1 MDNQNQPKLVN
12 AGVNI
17 NVNLDTTP
25 IFYTDSIS
33 VTTNEDGIVFD
44 FMQKLGPTNQVRI
57 VSRVGMSR
65 EHAKKFYKVFG
76 DGIKLVEG
84 QVQTVQ
90 KVKN

>member
-1 MDNQNQPKLVN
+1 MENQNLPKPAN
-12 AGVNI
+12 SGINI

-33 VTTNEDGIVFD
+33 VTTNADGIVFD

-57 VSRVGMSR
+57 VSRIGMSR

-76 DGIKLVEG
+76 DGLKLVEG